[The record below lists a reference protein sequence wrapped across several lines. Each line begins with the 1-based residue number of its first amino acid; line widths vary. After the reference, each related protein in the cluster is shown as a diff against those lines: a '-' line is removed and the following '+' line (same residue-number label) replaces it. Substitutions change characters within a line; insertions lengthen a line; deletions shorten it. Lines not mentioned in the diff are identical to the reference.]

1 MINPISKLKDRILNT
16 ISPRESESDYPQDYS
31 EDYLEVD
38 TQTAVNKS
46 KITIRPFVLQEFT
59 DIKPILEV
67 LRDGYTIALINV
79 KPLRDKDLIELK
91 RAIIKIKKT
100 CEAIDGDIAGFG
112 EEWMCICPSFAK
124 IHREPKAPMRNQ
136 QSQSQQQAQFEEYI

>member
-1 MINPISKLKDRILNT
+1 MVNPISKLKDRILNT

-112 EEWMCICPSFAK
+112 EEWMVATPSFAM
-124 IHREPKAPMRNQ
+124 IYREEASPQ
-136 QSQSQQQAQFEEYI
+136 QEEQR